1 MTQTR
6 TAELDE
12 LLEFVKEHRG
22 FDFTGYKRPSLERRI
37 GRRMQ
42 EVEVDGYDA
51 YREYLEAKPDEFAR
65 LFDTILI
72 NVTSFFRDPEHWRN
86 LADNVL
92 PELIQAR
99 NRAEPFRVWS
109 TGCAS
114 GEEAYSVAMLLAEAL
129 GPERFISD
137 VKIYATDV
145 DEGALREGRH
155 ASYVPK
161 KIENVPEE
169 LLGRYFENVNGR
181 FVFRKELRRSV
192 IFGRHDLI
200 QDPPIS
206 RVDLLVARN
215 TLMYFSAATQR
226 HILTNF
232 HFALRDYGVLFLGK
246 SEVLLTRSSL
256 FVPIS
261 LKHRAFAKVVTNP
274 ARDPRPAI
282 AGGPDPGHSSRLGE
296 IEFETGPMAQIVV
309 DGDGVL
315 VMANAQARI
324 LFGLARKDLGRP
336 VKDLQAFY
344 RPIELHGPIEEA
356 AAKQHPVH
364 IRNVEWPTGGGEPRF
379 FEVQVTPLYAADGTW
394 AGTAAAFSDVTR
406 FRKLQEGL
414 VENKRELETAYE
426 ELQSTAEELETTN
439 EELQSTNEELETTNE
454 ELMSTN
460 EELETMNEELQST
473 NEELETMNDELAQRT
488 DELNETNAF
497 LGSIL
502 DNLEAG
508 VAVLNREMQ
517 VTAWSPQAQDLWG
530 LRPEEAE
537 GEHFLS
543 LDFGLPVDRLR
554 DHIRAALNGEQ
565 TDVVVAAT
573 NRLGRAIECKV
584 TCRPLVLPGGEVAG
598 VIVMMEE
605 QHE

>member
-1 MTQTR
+1 MSQTR
-6 TAELDE
+6 TGELDQ
-12 LLEFVKEHRG
+12 LLDFVKEHRG

-37 GRRMQ
+37 GKRMH
-42 EVEVDGYDA
+42 EVEVDGYEA
-51 YREYLEAKPDEFAR
+51 YREYLEAKPEEFAE
-65 LFDTILI
+65 LFNTILI

-92 PELIQAR
+92 PELIETR
-99 NRAEPFRVWS
+99 NPAEPFRVWS
-109 TGCAS
+109 AGCAS
-114 GEEAYSVAMLLAEAL
+114 GEEAYTVAVLLAEAL
-129 GPERFISD
+129 GRERFVAD
-137 VKIYATDV
+137 VKIYATDA
-145 DEGALREGRH
+145 DEAALREGRH

-169 LLGRYFENVNGR
+169 LLERYFEYVNGR
-181 FVFRKELRRSV
+181 FVFRKELRRAV
-192 IFGRHDLI
+192 VFGRHDLI

-215 TLMYFSAATQR
+215 TLMYFSATTQR
-226 HILTNF
+226 HILSNF

-246 SEVLLTRSSL
+246 SEVLLTRSNL

-261 LKHRAFAKVVTNP
+261 LKYRAFAKVVTNTT
-274 ARDPRPAI
+274 RDPRA
-282 AGGPDPGHSSRLGE
+282 AVGGPDLGYSSRLGD

-315 VMANAQARI
+315 AMANAQARI
-324 LFGLARKDLGRP
+324 LFGLARKDIGRP

-379 FEVQVTPLYAADGTW
+379 FEVQVTPLYAADGSW

-406 FRKLQEGL
+406 FRKFQEGM
-414 VENKRELETAYE
+414 EQNKRELETAYE

-502 DNLEAG
+502 DNIESG
-508 VAVLNREMQ
+508 VVVLNREMNLI
-517 VTAWSPQAQDLWG
+517 AWSPQAQDLWG
-530 LRPEEAE
+530 LRPDEAE
-537 GEHFLS
+537 SQHFLN
-543 LDFGLPVDRLR
+543 LDFGLAVDRLR
-554 DHIRAALNGEQ
+554 DPIRAALNGEQ
-565 TDVVVAAT
+565 TELVVAAT
-573 NRLGRAIECKV
+573 NRLGRAIESKV
-584 TCRPLVLPGGEVAG
+584 TCRPLMHPGGAVAG
-598 VIVMMEE
+598 VIVMMETPD
-605 QHE
+605 Q